1 MKLNSTILILLSFF
15 FCFYVRHAR
24 ASLEIEESRPRPLP
38 CRGNATGYA
47 SEEDVYQKYFA
58 KLSST
63 SRPRFNSSESV
74 LVSLKFSLSK
84 ISEVDER
91 RRILKITGFLG
102 VVGNPFV

>member
-1 MKLNSTILILLSFF
+1 MFLPSFTILFLLHFF
-15 FCFYVRHAR
+15 FFFHAR
-24 ASLEIEESRPRPLP
+24 ASLEIEESRPRPQA
-38 CRGNATGYA
+38 CRGNTTGYA

-91 RRILKITGFLG
+91 SRILKITGFLG